1 MHDSMVIYRNRRI
14 LWRKKLP
21 RENQGSNF
29 SQRKIRHKDKMSVLK
44 PSAHVPLTFILN
56 QRKTYYKL
64 KLYQCLQL

>member
-1 MHDSMVIYRNRRI
+1 MHDSMVIYRNHRI

-29 SQRKIRHKDKMSVLK
+29 PQRKIRHKDKMSVLK

-56 QRKTYYKL
+56 
-64 KLYQCLQL
+64 